1 MTALRSP
8 RRSTNDI
15 YELRS
20 VGMSDF
26 GKSVHIELDDVE
38 KMLLAKNKAYGNSA
52 LEPCRVFSKAGVKE
66 QLLVRID
73 DKLSRIRNMG
83 FGDNAEDT
91 VKD

>member
-15 YELRS
+15 YELWS

-38 KMLLAKNKAYGNSA
+38 KISGIW
-52 LEPCRVFSKAGVKE
+52 F
-66 QLLVRID
+66 
-73 DKLSRIRNMG
+73 
-83 FGDNAEDT
+83 F
-91 VKD
+91 